1 MKTWHKVAIGAG
13 AVVVLGGI
21 VLFSVNQANKGVVT
35 VQTAKVANQD
45 SLVSLVTASGEV
57 KPTTYTNVTAQGYG
71 RITEIFVK
79 EGDHVKKGDRLLLQE
94 NVQANADVQAQS
106 AAVNSAESG
115 VQAAEASYKAAQS
128 DLILQQANLEK
139 AKLDYDRGQGLF
151 KDGLIPK
158 QDFDQRKT
166 IYDGAVA
173 TVDSARARVQSL
185 KAQLD
190 QTRSQVNQG
199 RAVLVRTQDVLHK
212 TTYTSPINGI
222 VSYLP
227 ERVGDYVVMGMQNA
241 NGSFIM
247 TLSDMSVVT
256 AEVKVDETD
265 IVNVKMG
272 QEADVTIDAVPGKI
286 FKGKVTEIGSQAV
299 LRSSGLTT
307 TQTTTSTQEAKDF
320 KVVVTLAN
328 PPENL
333 RPGLSTTA
341 KIKTA
346 ERKNVV
352 AIPIQALAV
361 RTRKDLE
368 EAVKNAK
375 KQGSSNVT
383 LAAPPPPA
391 PGDPKK
397 DEVQG
402 VFVVNGKKAV
412 FLPVETGIAG
422 VTDIE
427 ITKGLKAGDEIV
439 VGSYKALRTL
449 KPESQVKAATDSYR
463 EDLVSSGVVI
473 KTEALTKVYEMGAE
487 KVHALSGV
495 DVEIRKG
502 DYVAIMGPSGSG
514 KSTLM
519 NLIGCLD
526 SPSAGKYWLAGR
538 LVSDLDDDEL
548 AYIRN
553 KEIGFVFQT
562 FNLLPRATALHNV
575 ELPLIY
581 NGTPSEERIEKA
593 KKALERVDLMDR
605 MHHKP
610 NELSGG
616 QRQRVAI
623 ARALVNSPSIVLA
636 DEPTGNLDSKTGEEI
651 MALFANLHG
660 QGNTIILVTHE
671 HDIAQHAHRI
681 IFIRDG
687 KIASDE
693 AVAKK

>member
-1 MKTWHKVAIGAG
+1 MKTWHKVAIGVG

-35 VQTAKVANQD
+35 VQTAKVANQE
-45 SLVSLVTASGEV
+45 SLVSLVTASGEI

-79 EGDHVKKGDRLLLQE
+79 EGDHVKKGDKLLLQE

-115 VQAAEASYKAAQS
+115 VQVAEASLKAAQS
-128 DLILQQANLEK
+128 DLISQQANLER
-139 AKLDYDRGQGLF
+139 AKLDFERGQGLY

-166 IYDGAVA
+166 TYDGAAAAVE
-173 TVDSARARVQSL
+173 SARARVQSL

-199 RAVLVRTQDVLHK
+199 RAVLVRQLAQGPVNPL
-212 TTYTSPINGI
+212 
-222 VSYLP
+222 
-227 ERVGDYVVMGMQNA
+227 GDFVVPGMQNA

-272 QEADVTIDAVPGKI
+272 QDADVTIDAVPGKI

-368 EAVKNAK
+368 EAAKNAK

-383 LAAPPPPA
+383 LAAPPPAA

-402 VFVVNGKKAV
+402 VFVINGKKAL
-412 FLPVETGIAG
+412 FRPVETGIAG

-427 ITKGLKAGDEIV
+427 ITKGLQPGDEIV

-449 KPESQVKAATDSYR
+449 KPESQVK
-463 EDLVSSGVVI
+463 
-473 KTEALTKVYEMGAE
+473 
-487 KVHALSGV
+487 V
-495 DVEIRKG
+495 D
-502 DYVAIMGPSGSG
+502 
-514 KSTLM
+514 
-519 NLIGCLD
+519 N
-526 SPSAGKYWLAGR
+526 SAPKKQ
-538 LVSDLDDDEL
+538 DD
-548 AYIRN
+548 
-553 KEIGFVFQT
+553 QQ
-562 FNLLPRATALHNV
+562 
-575 ELPLIY
+575 
-581 NGTPSEERIEKA
+581 S
-593 KKALERVDLMDR
+593 
-605 MHHKP
+605 
-610 NELSGG
+610 
-616 QRQRVAI
+616 
-623 ARALVNSPSIVLA
+623 
-636 DEPTGNLDSKTGEEI
+636 
-651 MALFANLHG
+651 
-660 QGNTIILVTHE
+660 
-671 HDIAQHAHRI
+671 
-681 IFIRDG
+681 
-687 KIASDE
+687 
-693 AVAKK
+693 